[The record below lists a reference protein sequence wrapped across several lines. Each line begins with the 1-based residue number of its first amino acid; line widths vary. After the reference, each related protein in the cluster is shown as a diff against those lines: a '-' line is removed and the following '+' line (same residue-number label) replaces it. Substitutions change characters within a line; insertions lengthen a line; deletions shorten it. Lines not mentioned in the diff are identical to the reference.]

1 VFSACCILLVL
12 GLYVFLLR
20 GTSVVVVLSYRC
32 VRCFRASF
40 KGDEFFLRVVFF
52 LCWVFMFFF

>member
-1 VFSACCILLVL
+1 VFSARCILLVL

-32 VRCFRASF
+32 FRCFRVSF
-40 KGDEFFLRVVFF
+40 KGDECFLRVLVVFCSVFVVFF
-52 LCWVFMFFF
+52 

>member
-1 VFSACCILLVL
+1 MCSACCILLEL

-20 GTSVVVVLSYRC
+20 GASVVVVLSYC
-32 VRCFRASF
+32 CFRCFRVSF
-40 KGDEFFLRVVFF
+40 KGGECFLRVVFF